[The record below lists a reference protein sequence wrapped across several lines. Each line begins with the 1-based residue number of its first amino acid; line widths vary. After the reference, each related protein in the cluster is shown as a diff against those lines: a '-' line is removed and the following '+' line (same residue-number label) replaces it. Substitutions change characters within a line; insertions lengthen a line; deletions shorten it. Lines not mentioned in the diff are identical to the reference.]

1 MKTKT
6 NTTADIITATY
17 ADYDKDVS
25 AVLANLDRT
34 TPTPIIRQLQN
45 MKKPD
50 QVARANPATAE
61 AISEAEE
68 AHADYT
74 ESIEA
79 LDRITHRITADE
91 AERVS
96 AWQEAE
102 SMRAEAEEARNTA
115 HDLHKTIERTLSD
128 RADLLQV
135 CAEADRLWRTNGMS
149 AQTALVFHDGAW
161 KRRHTK
167 SARESAQTIQ
177 AIFNA
182 LETLKRM
189 RDTKP
194 EPTNRTAW
202 KALDAGR
209 SASAFYEMGYKPIF
223 TWADV
228 DNIARKRYRRNAV
241 SRYIRAQK
249 SGTALD
255 GTHTDKK
262 SASHEEVTAWTM
274 AGKLTGQENR
284 YQTKA
289 GTISLEY
296 REATKSNPSG
306 WYFINRRYTV
316 NRWHSIEALTE
327 TGEITGIIRTTNT
340 YAENLEAVERIEHLI
355 TAGNPQPRERAFLE
369 AFCSQ
374 SAVEASEEARRAY
387 TEAHTTRTDTGHKYN
402 GTAQGRSTAGY
413 EARRAY
419 AYNRIGLFNPNTAS
433 QFFRR
438 MCARLE
444 VYKQTSNSNGQT
456 RTPAELAERDRR
468 YWEHMQRSNQGN
480 SAPSTAHRPD
490 LIAWTEQATYPVKVQ
505 AVTWQGEGWKQA
517 EPERTAEAYR
527 KAWSNSQIDNSTPEA
542 RAEADTNGKRYG
554 LKSIASNPARIH
566 ALTAEEVAD
575 IWNRYTKHQ
584 ARATHTAKARAEAKA
599 SKARARA
606 ERTEVQAVTITAKQ
620 WNEWTPGQR
629 LAHVNHVLSIGKRTE
644 FVKA

>member
-17 ADYDKDVS
+17 ADYDKDVG

-50 QVARANPATAE
+50 QTARANPATAE
-61 AISEAEE
+61 AITEAEE

-91 AERVS
+91 AERLS
-96 AWQEAE
+96 AWQEAQ

-115 HDLHKTIERTLSD
+115 HDLHKVTARTLSD

-167 SARESAQTIQ
+167 SAKESGQTMQ

-182 LETLKRM
+182 LDTLKRM

-194 EPTNRTAW
+194 EPTNRTPW
-202 KALDAGR
+202 EALDAGR
-209 SASAFYEMGYKPIF
+209 SASAFFDMGYKPIF

-228 DNIARKRYRRNAV
+228 DEIARKRYRRNAV

-262 SASHEEVTAWTM
+262 PASPEEVTAWTN

-284 YQTKA
+284 YPTKA
-289 GTISLEY
+289 GTIALEY
-296 REATKSNPSG
+296 REATKSNPAG

-327 TGEITGIIRTTNT
+327 SGEVAGIIRTTNT

-387 TEAHTTRTDTGHKYN
+387 TEAHTKRTDTGHKYN

-419 AYNRIGLFNPNTAS
+419 AYNRISLTNPNTAS

-444 VYKQTSNSNGQT
+444 AVTTKPDKT

-480 SAPSTAHRPD
+480 TAPSTEPRPD
-490 LIAWTEQATYPVKVQ
+490 LIAWTEGATKPAEVQ
-505 AVTWQGEGWKQA
+505 AVAWQAEGWKRT

-554 LKSIASNPARIH
+554 LTRIASNPARIH

-575 IWNRYTKHQ
+575 IWSRYTKHQ

-620 WNEWTPGQR
+620 WNAWTPAQR
-629 LAHVNHVLSIGKRTE
+629 LAHINYVLSIGKRTE
-644 FVKA
+644 FIKA